1 MSYTNSSKK
10 NKVALI
16 DCNSFYV
23 SCERLFNPK
32 IISRPV
38 VVLSNN
44 DGCVISRSTEAKKI
58 GIKMGEPYFKVKDL
72 VKKNN
77 VHIFSS
83 NYALYG
89 DISRRVMKTLKSFSD
104 KIEIYSIDEAFV
116 DLSHVEDKE
125 IENYGK
131 EIRERILK
139 WTGIPTS
146 VGIANTKTLS
156 KVANHIAKKNKTG
169 VIYLKENIDENLKNF
184 HISDIWGVGKQL
196 SKLYIKNGVDTAYK
210 LKNISNTW
218 VKKSTNVLGA
228 KTVMELRGITCINL
242 ETQETKRKSC
252 CVSRSFGK
260 KVESLEKLQESI
272 TTHCLNAAEK
282 IRNDNQTTRSITIYI
297 RTSPFDKN
305 KKYYSNSKVMSE
317 LKTYQVNF
325 INLALESQALEFGE
339 FTLKSGR
346 TSPYFFNAG
355 IFNTGADLAALGSF
369 YAEAIQHANIDF
381 DLLFGPAYK
390 GIPLAA
396 ITASS
401 LYKNHQR
408 DMPYAFDRK
417 EAKNHGEGGITVG
430 APIQGRVMIID
441 DVITAGTAIRQS
453 LELIESLG
461 AKVCSVTIALDR
473 QEKGQ
478 GESSAIQELEGLGI
492 HVVPIIQLAHI
503 LKYLEAN
510 DQTEHLEAVSQ
521 YRNRYGID

>member
-32 IISRPV
+32 INNKPV

-44 DGCVISRSTEAKKI
+44 DGCVISRSTEAKRI
-58 GIKMGEPYFKVKDL
+58 GIKMGEPYFKVKEL
-72 VKKNN
+72 VRKNN

-116 DLSHVEDKE
+116 DLSHIEDKE

-131 EIRERILK
+131 EIRKRILR

-146 VGIANTKTLS
+146 VGISNTKTLS

-169 VIYLKENIDENLKNF
+169 VIYLKENIDESLKSF

-196 SKLYIKNGVDTAYK
+196 SKLYIKNGIDTAYK

-228 KTVMELRGITCINL
+228 KTVMELRGTTCINL

-260 KVESLEKLQESI
+260 KVESLEKLRESI

-305 KKYYSNSKVMSE
+305 RKYYSNSITIDLPV
-317 LKTYQVNF
+317 
-325 INLALESQALEFGE
+325 A
-339 FTLKSGR
+339 
-346 TSPYFFNAG
+346 TSN
-355 IFNTGADLAALGSF
+355 
-369 YAEAIQHANIDF
+369 
-381 DLLFGPAYK
+381 
-390 GIPLAA
+390 
-396 ITASS
+396 
-401 LYKNHQR
+401 
-408 DMPYAFDRK
+408 
-417 EAKNHGEGGITVG
+417 
-430 APIQGRVMIID
+430 
-441 DVITAGTAIRQS
+441 S
-453 LELIESLG
+453 LELVKTAIDGLKKIYKYGYFYQKAGIVLSKL
-461 AKVCSVTIALDR
+461 R
-473 QEKGQ
+473 
-478 GESSAIQELEGLGI
+478 ESSENEFNLLAPIMENKSETLMRAIDFTNAKYGRNAISIAQAGI
-492 HVVPIIQLAHI
+492 NNSW
-503 LKYLEAN
+503 KMRR
-510 DQTEHLEAVSQ
+510 EHSSK
-521 YRNRYGID
+521 IDTASFDSLPKISV